1 MSFTGISL
9 GVGGGSDCVSVRG
22 LGEISV
28 SFFGGVSLAI
38 FSRGHQSISFQ
49 KCNKNKFMKA
59 SLVLLE
65 EYLGGA
71 YLLMLCI

>member
-1 MSFTGISL
+1 M
-9 GVGGGSDCVSVRG
+9 
-22 LGEISV
+22 

>member
-28 SFFGGVSLAI
+28 SFFGGVFI
-38 FSRGHQSISFQ
+38 GHFQ
-49 KCNKNKFMKA
+49 
-59 SLVLLE
+59 
-65 EYLGGA
+65 
-71 YLLMLCI
+71 

>member
-38 FSRGHQSISFQ
+38 FSRDHQSISFQ